1 MLSRCTTEL
10 VGMAKAAAAAAAT
23 VALQAA
29 AAILGRKRVKLL
41 VYEPLSY

>member
-1 MLSRCTTEL
+1 MLSRCTAEL
-10 VGMAKAAAAAAAT
+10 VGMAKAAAAAAT